1 MYARDPAEAV
11 EVGPAADHLPAGR
24 QSQDRQG
31 SRSDRPALDPRPRRR
46 GYRITGFHSTPPIH
60 AEHERVYWASSPIR
74 RVASHLQ
81 SAGSGHSGDRLIGRQ
96 EAGVRDPRSKQRFA
110 PGLPRLYSPM

>member
-46 GYRITGFHSTPPIH
+46 GDRVNRREFMTLLAGAATLVHSAQGAT
-60 AEHERVYWASSPIR
+60 A
-74 RVASHLQ
+74 
-81 SAGSGHSGDRLIGRQ
+81 Q
-96 EAGVRDPRSKQRFA
+96 ENAAALLSYV
-110 PGLPRLYSPM
+110 